1 MRKSFV
7 TALVDIAQKDSRIVL
22 LTGDLG
28 FMVLEPFIE
37 RFPERFFNVGVS
49 EQNMAGIATGLA
61 EAGFIPFMY
70 SIAPF
75 AALRTYEFIRNGPI
89 KHKLPVRVVG
99 VGAGFDY
106 GLNGLTHWGLED
118 ISVMRI
124 QPGIT
129 VIAPADSAQASSALK
144 ASWNLDCPV
153 YYSLGKDEDSLVT
166 ALNGKFEIGNM
177 DTVRDGDDLL
187 IITMGGI
194 VFEAIAAADMLK
206 ASGVSSQIAI
216 VSCVNPPPTDDIVK
230 ALKRHKIVLTVE
242 VQYVNGGLGSLV
254 SETIAEFG
262 LNLRLVRMGVRKHIE
277 GPIGNQKFMQALCGL
292 SAENIAQSALNT
304 LKG

>member
-1 MRKSFV
+1 MRKAFV
-7 TALVDIAQKDSRIVL
+7 TTLVDLALKDSRIVL

-28 FMVLEPFIE
+28 FMILEPFIE

-49 EQNMAGIATGLA
+49 EQNMAGVATGLA
-61 EAGFIPFMY
+61 EAGFIPFIY

-89 KHKLPVRVVG
+89 KHNLPVRVVG

-124 QPGIT
+124 QPGMT
-129 VIAPADSAQASSALK
+129 VIVPADSTQAGSALR
-144 ASWNLDCPV
+144 ATWDIAGPV
-153 YYSLGKDEDSLVT
+153 YYSLGKDEDSLVPT
-166 ALNGKFEIGNM
+166 LNGNFSMGHI
-177 DTVRDGDDLL
+177 DSVRDGDDFL

-194 VFEAIAAADMLK
+194 VFEAIAAADILK

-230 ALKRHKIVLTVE
+230 ALRRHKTVLTVE
-242 VQYVNGGLGSLV
+242 VQYINGGLGSLV
-254 SETIAEFG
+254 SEIIAEHG
-262 LNLRLVRMGVRKHIE
+262 LNVRLVRFGVRQQID
-277 GPIGNQKFMQALCGL
+277 GPIGNQKFMQTLCGL
-292 SAENIAQSALNT
+292 SGENIAKTALNT